1 MRNLYI
7 HIGLPKTG
15 TSALQKFL
23 YSNIEPLLSAGL
35 GTGPWMTDPTGKSM
49 HLRKAIQEHGLPH
62 VMEKLAA
69 AEGDNIVISSE
80 HLRHLL
86 HDREMAMTMRDAA
99 REYFNPV
106 IVIFLRRQ
114 DYWRKSL
121 YAQEVKTR
129 YCGPIQGFTHDYR
142 DRLNYDY
149 NAGVL
154 GLEEIFG
161 PENVRVAIYHDDGQP
176 NNLLADFLNAMEIQ
190 ADQEWAESIGQQNI
204 SLHRRKILFLSQV
217 PKPDPKIQDLSS
229 VMTDVV
235 QRTDAIA
242 EDGQKFLLDPA
253 AQQALV
259 APYIA
264 GNKALIERYQLKN
277 AVHFAT
283 LPSAGTDWFPAQP
296 ISRREINAV
305 LGEAM
310 NTCIHLK
317 GRRFAARMTAKV
329 FSLYFRM
336 H

>member
-7 HIGLPKTG
+7 HIGLAKTG

-23 YSNIEPLLSAGL
+23 YNNREPLLSAGL

-49 HLRKAIQEHGLPH
+49 HLRKAIQEHGLGY

-69 AEGDNIVISSE
+69 TEADNVVISSE

-86 HDREMAMTMRDAA
+86 HDHEMARAMRDAA

-106 IVIFLRRQ
+106 IIIFLRRQ

-129 YCGPIQGFTHDYR
+129 YSGPIQDFDQDYR

-154 GLEEIFG
+154 GLEKIFG
-161 PENVRVAIYHDDGQP
+161 PENIRVAIYHDDDQP
-176 NNLLADFLNAMEIQ
+176 NNILADFLNAMEIQ
-190 ADQEWAESIGQQNI
+190 PDQEWVQNIRQQNV
-204 SLHRRKILFLSQV
+204 SLHRRKILFLSRV
-217 PKPDPKIQDLSS
+217 PKPDPKIQDLAS

-235 QRTDAIA
+235 KRTDVIA
-242 EDGQKFLLDPA
+242 EDGQKFLLGPA

-264 GNKALIERYQLKN
+264 GNKALIERYHLKN
-277 AVHFAT
+277 AAHFAT

-317 GRRFAARMTAKV
+317 GRRFVARMTAKV